1 MAAKRYHIGRNG
13 EPAVCH
19 AKGKC
24 PLGGVSNHFTNYQD
38 ALKRSEELYEAK
50 FITTSKSATMSRKFA
65 ETAIPLI
72 QGDILWLTP
81 NSAFAEPAVPLIQ
94 GDITA
99 MRASAIA
106 QEAVDVFNNVARRR
120 DIEIP
125 ETTGKIGHSTYPL
138 VPMRKSARTR
148 ETLASMRRGYFRAYE
163 HQTALANDHP
173 AQAVATIQKSL
184 DNVNADLERVKTLLG
199 ENTMNTKP
207 AYTRADVFYAT
218 STDKGHEKGMVMYT
232 TTRFDTER
240 LGEDLEKAGYKLAD
254 AEAVSQTWSDAKI
267 RDAMIAKIR
276 AASPELVGRKGVNE
290 TLDAAMAASGLF
302 TKSVDWS
309 PNSKSVDAV
318 AEANADAVVSR
329 VMPDDIPHTTS
340 NSGELRQ
347 MFCELSEQ
355 KAALEQRQ
363 MEYGQKALEAAGDGV
378 FTSAKGNKVEV
389 DGVEFSGRTSWTFEP
404 ANKAVDPDLPADE
417 RARVLAERD
426 EQIASFIREDLG
438 GDPADFKTGRRSVTT
453 DSLRAFS
460 AAHPD
465 ARIGY
470 WKYAK
475 PQQNFRYR
483 NVDAENDSD
492 VRPYSKKIF
501 RDVKFR
507 GEFE

>member
-24 PLGGVSNHFTNYQD
+24 PLGGASNHFTNYQD

-65 ETAIPLI
+65 ETAAPLI
-72 QGDILWLTP
+72 QGDIVWLTP

-125 ETTGKIGHSTYPL
+125 ETTGKIGRSTYPL
-138 VPMRKSARTR
+138 VPMRRSARTR
-148 ETLASMRRGYFRAYE
+148 KTLDSMRRGYFSAYE

-184 DNVNADLERVKTLLG
+184 DNVNADLARVKTLLG

-232 TTRFDTER
+232 TIRFDTKR
-240 LGEDLEKAGYKLAD
+240 LSEDLEKVGYKLAD
-254 AEAVSQTWSDAKI
+254 VEAVSQTWSDAKI

-404 ANKAVDPDLPADE
+404 ANEAVDPDLPADE

-438 GDPADFKTGRRSVTT
+438 GDPADFKTGRRSVTA

-483 NVDAENDSD
+483 NVDAESDPD

>member
-24 PLGGVSNHFTNYQD
+24 PLGGASGTENHFTNYQD

-65 ETAIPLI
+65 ETA
-72 QGDILWLTP
+72 
-81 NSAFAEPAVPLIQ
+81 APLIQ
-94 GDITA
+94 GDITV
-99 MRASAIA
+99 MRASATA

-125 ETTGKIGHSTYPL
+125 ETTTGEIGRSTYPL
-138 VPMRKSARTR
+138 VPMRRSARTR
-148 ETLASMRRGYFRAYE
+148 ETLASMRRGYFSAYE
-163 HQTALANDHP
+163 HQAALANDHP
-173 AQAVATIQKSL
+173 AQAIATIQKSM
-184 DNVNADLERVKTLLG
+184 DNVNADLARVKTLLG

-240 LGEDLEKAGYKLAD
+240 LSEDLEKVGYKLAD
-254 AEAVSQTWSDAKI
+254 VEAVSQTWSDAKI

-309 PNSKSVDAV
+309 PNSKSVNAV
-318 AEANADAVVSR
+318 AEANADAVISR

-355 KAALEQRQ
+355 KAALEKRQ

-378 FTSAKGNKVEV
+378 FKSAKGNKVEV

-404 ANKAVDPDLPADE
+404 ANAAVDPSLPADE
-417 RARVLAERD
+417 RVRVLAERD

-438 GDPADFKTGRRSVTT
+438 ADPADFKTGRRSVTA

-483 NVDAENDSD
+483 NVDTESDPD

-501 RDVKFR
+501 RDVKFT

>member
-24 PLGGVSNHFTNYQD
+24 PLGGASGTENHFTNYQD

-65 ETAIPLI
+65 ETA
-72 QGDILWLTP
+72 
-81 NSAFAEPAVPLIQ
+81 APLIQ

-99 MRASAIA
+99 MRASATA

-125 ETTGKIGHSTYPL
+125 ETTGKIGRSTYPL
-138 VPMRKSARTR
+138 VPMRRSARTR
-148 ETLASMRRGYFRAYE
+148 ETLASMRRGYFSAYE

-173 AQAVATIQKSL
+173 AQAIATIQKSL
-184 DNVNADLERVKTLLG
+184 DNVNADLARVKTLLG

-240 LGEDLEKAGYKLAD
+240 LSEDLEKVGYKLAD
-254 AEAVSQTWSDAKI
+254 VEAVSQTWSDAKI

-309 PNSKSVDAV
+309 PNSKSVNAV
-318 AEANADAVVSR
+318 AEANADAVISR

-378 FTSAKGNKVEV
+378 FKSAKGNKVEV

-404 ANKAVDPDLPADE
+404 ANAAVDPGLPADE

-438 GDPADFKTGRRSVTT
+438 ADPADFKTGRRSVTA

-501 RDVKFR
+501 RDVKFT

>member
-24 PLGGVSNHFTNYQD
+24 PLGGASGTENHFTNYQD

-65 ETAIPLI
+65 ETA
-72 QGDILWLTP
+72 
-81 NSAFAEPAVPLIQ
+81 APLIQ

-99 MRASAIA
+99 MRASATA

-125 ETTGKIGHSTYPL
+125 ETTTGKIGRSTYPL
-138 VPMRKSARTR
+138 VPMRRSARTR

-184 DNVNADLERVKTLLG
+184 DNVNADLARVKTLLG

-240 LGEDLEKAGYKLAD
+240 LSEDLEKVGYKLAD
-254 AEAVSQTWSDAKI
+254 VEAVSQTWSDAKI

-309 PNSKSVDAV
+309 PNSKSVNAV
-318 AEANADAVVSR
+318 AEANADAVISR

-378 FTSAKGNKVEV
+378 FTSAKGTKVEV

-404 ANKAVDPDLPADE
+404 ANEAVDPDLPADE
-417 RARVLAERD
+417 RARALAERD
-426 EQIASFIREDLG
+426 EQISLFIREDLG
-438 GDPADFKTGRRSVTT
+438 GDPADFKTGRRSVTA

-483 NVDAENDSD
+483 NVDTESDPD

>member
-24 PLGGVSNHFTNYQD
+24 PLGGVSGTENHFTNYQD

-65 ETAIPLI
+65 ETA
-72 QGDILWLTP
+72 
-81 NSAFAEPAVPLIQ
+81 APLIQ

-99 MRASAIA
+99 MRASATA

-125 ETTGKIGHSTYPL
+125 ETTTGKIGRSTYPL
-138 VPMRKSARTR
+138 VPMRRSANTKK
-148 ETLASMRRGYFRAYE
+148 TLGEMFSNYHSASEMQIGLGAE
-163 HQTALANDHP
+163 HP

-184 DNVNADLERVKTLLG
+184 DNVNADLARVKTLLG

-240 LGEDLEKAGYKLAD
+240 LSEDLEKAGYKLAD
-254 AEAVSQTWSDAKI
+254 VEAVSQTWSDAKI

-309 PNSKSVDAV
+309 PNSKSVNAV

-329 VMPDDIPHTTS
+329 VMPGDIPHTTS

-363 MEYGQKALEAAGDGV
+363 MEYGQKALEAVGDGV

-404 ANKAVDPDLPADE
+404 ANVAVDPSLPADE
-417 RARVLAERD
+417 RARALAERD

-438 GDPADFKTGRRSVTT
+438 GDPADFKTGRRSVTA

-483 NVDAENDSD
+483 NVDAENNSD

-501 RDVKFR
+501 RDVKFT

>member
-24 PLGGVSNHFTNYQD
+24 PLGGASGTENHFTNYQD

-65 ETAIPLI
+65 ETA
-72 QGDILWLTP
+72 
-81 NSAFAEPAVPLIQ
+81 APLIQ

-99 MRASAIA
+99 MRASATA

-125 ETTGKIGHSTYPL
+125 ETTTGKIGRSTYPL

-173 AQAVATIQKSL
+173 AQAIATIQKSL
-184 DNVNADLERVKTLLG
+184 DNVNADLARVKTLLG

-240 LGEDLEKAGYKLAD
+240 LSEDLEKAGYKLAD
-254 AEAVSQTWSDAKI
+254 VEAVSQTWSDAKI

-309 PNSKSVDAV
+309 PNSKSVNAV
-318 AEANADAVVSR
+318 AEANADAVISR

-378 FTSAKGNKVEV
+378 FTSAKGTKVEV

-404 ANKAVDPDLPADE
+404 ANAAVDPDLPADE

-438 GDPADFKTGRRSVTT
+438 GDPADFKAGRRRVTA

>member
-1 MAAKRYHIGRNG
+1 MVAKRYHIGRNG

-24 PLGGVSNHFTNYQD
+24 PLGGASGTENHFTNYQD

-50 FITTSKSATMSRKFA
+50 FITTSKSTTMSRKFA
-65 ETAIPLI
+65 DTAAPLI
-72 QGDILWLTP
+72 QG
-81 NSAFAEPAVPLIQ
+81 N
-94 GDITA
+94 ITT
-99 MRASAIA
+99 MRASATA
-106 QEAVDVFNNVARRR
+106 QEAIDVFNNVARRR

-138 VPMRKSARTR
+138 VPMRQSANTKK
-148 ETLASMRRGYFRAYE
+148 TLKKMFDNYHTASEMQIGLGAE
-163 HQTALANDHP
+163 HP

-184 DNVNADLERVKTLLG
+184 DNVNADLARVKTLLG

-240 LGEDLEKAGYKLAD
+240 LSEDLEKAGYKLAD

-276 AASPELVGRKGVNE
+276 EASPELAGRKGVNE

-309 PNSKSVDAV
+309 PNSKSVNAV
-318 AEANADAVVSR
+318 AEANADAVVPR
-329 VMPDDIPHTTS
+329 VMPDEIPHTTS

-347 MFCELSEQ
+347 MFCELNEQ
-355 KAALEQRQ
+355 KSALEQRQ
-363 MEYGQKALEAAGDGV
+363 MEFGRKALEEAGDDV

-404 ANKAVDPDLPADE
+404 AKAAVDPNLPADE

-426 EQIASFIREDLG
+426 EQIASFIRDDLG
-438 GDPADFKTGRRSVTT
+438 GDPANFKTGRRSVTMQ
-453 DSLRAFS
+453 SLRAFS

-483 NVDAENDSD
+483 NVDAESDSD
-492 VRPYSKKIF
+492 VKPYSKKIF

>member
-24 PLGGVSNHFTNYQD
+24 PLGGVSGTENHFTNYQD

-65 ETAIPLI
+65 ETA
-72 QGDILWLTP
+72 
-81 NSAFAEPAVPLIQ
+81 APLIQ

-99 MRASAIA
+99 MRASATA

-125 ETTGKIGHSTYPL
+125 ETTTGKIGRSTYPL
-138 VPMRKSARTR
+138 VPMRRSARTR
-148 ETLASMRRGYFRAYE
+148 ETLASMRRGYFSAYE
-163 HQTALANDHP
+163 HQTALANEHP
-173 AQAVATIQKSL
+173 AQAIATIQKSL
-184 DNVNADLERVKTLLG
+184 DNVNADLARVKTLLG

-240 LGEDLEKAGYKLAD
+240 LSEDLEKVGYKLAD
-254 AEAVSQTWSDAKI
+254 VEAVSQTWSDAKI

-309 PNSKSVDAV
+309 PNSKSVNAV
-318 AEANADAVVSR
+318 AEANADAVISR

-378 FTSAKGNKVEV
+378 FKSAKGNKVEV

-404 ANKAVDPDLPADE
+404 ANEAVDPDLPADE

-438 GDPADFKTGRRSVTT
+438 GDPADFKTGRRSVTA

>member
-24 PLGGVSNHFTNYQD
+24 PLGGASGTENHFTNYQD

-65 ETAIPLI
+65 ETA
-72 QGDILWLTP
+72 
-81 NSAFAEPAVPLIQ
+81 APLIQ

-99 MRASAIA
+99 MRASATA

-125 ETTGKIGHSTYPL
+125 ETTGEIGRSTYPL
-138 VPMRKSARTR
+138 VPMRRSARTR
-148 ETLASMRRGYFRAYE
+148 ETLDSMRRGYFSAYE

-173 AQAVATIQKSL
+173 AQAIATIQKSL
-184 DNVNADLERVKTLLG
+184 DNVNADLARVKTLLG

-240 LGEDLEKAGYKLAD
+240 LSEDLEKVGYKLAD
-254 AEAVSQTWSDAKI
+254 VEAVSQTWSDAKI

-309 PNSKSVDAV
+309 PNSKSVNAV
-318 AEANADAVVSR
+318 AEANADAVISR

-404 ANKAVDPDLPADE
+404 ANEAVDPDLPADE

-438 GDPADFKTGRRSVTT
+438 GDPADFKTGRRSVTA

-501 RDVKFR
+501 RDVKFT

>member
-1 MAAKRYHIGRNG
+1 
-13 EPAVCH
+13 
-19 AKGKC
+19 
-24 PLGGVSNHFTNYQD
+24 
-38 ALKRSEELYEAK
+38 
-50 FITTSKSATMSRKFA
+50 
-65 ETAIPLI
+65 
-72 QGDILWLTP
+72 
-81 NSAFAEPAVPLIQ
+81 
-94 GDITA
+94 
-99 MRASAIA
+99 MRASATA

-125 ETTGKIGHSTYPL
+125 ETTGEIGRSTYPL
-138 VPMRKSARTR
+138 VPMRRSANTKK
-148 ETLASMRRGYFRAYE
+148 TLGEMFSNYHSASEMQIGLGAE
-163 HQTALANDHP
+163 HP

-184 DNVNADLERVKTLLG
+184 DNVNADLARVKTLLG

-218 STDKGHEKGMVMYT
+218 STDRGHEKGMVMYT

-240 LGEDLEKAGYKLAD
+240 LSEDLEKAGYKLAD
-254 AEAVSQTWSDAKI
+254 VEAVSQTWSDAKI

-309 PNSKSVDAV
+309 PNSKSVNAVAEANAAASPELVGRKGVNETLDAAMAASGLFTKSVDWSPNSKSVNAV

-363 MEYGQKALEAAGDGV
+363 MEYGQKALEAVGDGV

-404 ANKAVDPDLPADE
+404 ANEAVDPDLLADE

-438 GDPADFKTGRRSVTT
+438 GDPADFKTGRRSVTA

-460 AAHPD
+460 VQD
-465 ARIGY
+465 G
-470 WKYAK
+470 
-475 PQQNFRYR
+475 
-483 NVDAENDSD
+483 S
-492 VRPYSKKIF
+492 
-501 RDVKFR
+501 
-507 GEFE
+507 

>member
-1 MAAKRYHIGRNG
+1 M
-13 EPAVCH
+13 
-19 AKGKC
+19 
-24 PLGGVSNHFTNYQD
+24 
-38 ALKRSEELYEAK
+38 
-50 FITTSKSATMSRKFA
+50 
-65 ETAIPLI
+65 
-72 QGDILWLTP
+72 
-81 NSAFAEPAVPLIQ
+81 
-94 GDITA
+94 
-99 MRASAIA
+99 
-106 QEAVDVFNNVARRR
+106 
-120 DIEIP
+120 
-125 ETTGKIGHSTYPL
+125 
-138 VPMRKSARTR
+138 
-148 ETLASMRRGYFRAYE
+148 
-163 HQTALANDHP
+163 
-173 AQAVATIQKSL
+173 
-184 DNVNADLERVKTLLG
+184 NADLARVKTLLG

-240 LGEDLEKAGYKLAD
+240 LSEDLEKVGYKLAD
-254 AEAVSQTWSDAKI
+254 VEAVSQTWSDAKI

-378 FTSAKGNKVEV
+378 FKSAKGTKVEV
-389 DGVEFSGRTSWTFEP
+389 DGVEFSGRTSWTFDP
-404 ANKAVDPDLPADE
+404 ANAAVDPGLPADE

-438 GDPADFKTGRRSVTT
+438 ADPADFKTGRRSVTA

-483 NVDAENDSD
+483 NVDTESDPD

-501 RDVKFR
+501 RDVKFT

>member
-24 PLGGVSNHFTNYQD
+24 PLGGASGTENHFTNYQD

-65 ETAIPLI
+65 ETA
-72 QGDILWLTP
+72 
-81 NSAFAEPAVPLIQ
+81 APLIQ

-99 MRASAIA
+99 MRASATA

-125 ETTGKIGHSTYPL
+125 ETTGKIGRSTYPL
-138 VPMRKSARTR
+138 VPMRRSARTR
-148 ETLASMRRGYFRAYE
+148 ETLASMRRGYFSAYE

-173 AQAVATIQKSL
+173 AQAIATIQKSL
-184 DNVNADLERVKTLLG
+184 DNVNADLARVKTLLG

-240 LGEDLEKAGYKLAD
+240 LSEDLEKVGYKLAD
-254 AEAVSQTWSDAKI
+254 VEAVSQTWSDAKI

-309 PNSKSVDAV
+309 PNSKSVNAV
-318 AEANADAVVSR
+318 AEANADAVISR

-363 MEYGQKALEAAGDGV
+363 MEYGQKVLETAGDGV
-378 FTSAKGNKVEV
+378 FKSAKGNKVEV

-404 ANKAVDPDLPADE
+404 ANATVDPGLPADE
-417 RARVLAERD
+417 RARALAERD

-438 GDPADFKTGRRSVTT
+438 ADPADFKTGRRSVTA

-501 RDVKFR
+501 RDVKFT